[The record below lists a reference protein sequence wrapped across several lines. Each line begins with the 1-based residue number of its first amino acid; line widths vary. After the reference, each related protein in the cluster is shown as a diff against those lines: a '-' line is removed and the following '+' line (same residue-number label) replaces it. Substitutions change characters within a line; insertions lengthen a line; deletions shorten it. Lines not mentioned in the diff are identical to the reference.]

1 MSSANLGSGWGA
13 EFTITQDMHGLTLER
28 VFFSRG
34 DLQPVLKFRYALDG
48 SETRN
53 VVLMGRGPQEQ
64 VSSTAWDGDR
74 LVITTVYSFVNPE
87 DGQTETQ
94 EVTQTLAL
102 QPSRS
107 PARSASLVVET
118 TRSGVL
124 GGPSSSTRTVY
135 TRR

>member
-1 MSSANLGSGWGA
+1 M
-13 EFTITQDMHGLTLER
+13 DGLTLER

-34 DLQPVLKFRYALDG
+34 DLQPRLKFLYSLDG

-53 VVLMGRGPQEQ
+53 AVMMGRGLQEQ
-64 VSSTAWDGDR
+64 VSRTSWEGDK

-87 DGQTETQ
+87 DGRPETQ
-94 EVTQTLAL
+94 EVTQTLSL
-102 QPSRS
+102 QSSRS
-107 PARSASLVVET
+107 PARPPSLVVET

-135 TRR
+135 TKR